1 MKHFR
6 RKILIVLAIFLAVL
20 VYWMLKAEANG
31 LRVYVFAVGQGD
43 AIFIE
48 TPSKKQILIDG
59 GPNQKILEK
68 LGGVMDLDDTSI
80 DLMILTHPHDDH
92 LAGLIPVMER
102 YRIGKFI
109 YNGTQS
115 ANKNYGHLL
124 NLAKDKQIITE
135 INQGV
140 STIKLE
146 ENCYLKIIYPLE
158 NISGQ
163 KLKKINDGSI
173 VTKLD
178 CLGHSFLFM
187 GDLEK
192 KGESELLLTDIDLK
206 AEVIKLGHHGSDT
219 SSSIGFLENVDPK
232 LAIISVGAGNSY
244 NLPSTSTLKS
254 LQDIGISYWRTDQ
267 EGDFFMLVK
276 NGQKTQKNQ

>member
-1 MKHFR
+1 M
-6 RKILIVLAIFLAVL
+6 AIFLAVL

-68 LGGVMDLDDTSI
+68 LGGVMDLNDSSI

-102 YRIGKFI
+102 YQIGKFI

-115 ANKNYGHLL
+115 ANQNYGHLL